1 MIDYRMYFSQRY
13 LVLIINYLEIQIS
26 DFPILTV
33 NSKNK
38 NGKSTN
44 CIREYDK
51 SNYKVIHEYL
61 LSSSKGQSLHKIY
74 LEREHLVIKLRE
86 YKAIWNEKYNK
97 PIPKLTREQMDT
109 LKNLPVSYNT
119 SMEFYN
125 QLVAQMGEYKYNL
138 ERKVSHDMMDMASR
152 IEILFA
158 EELEKLDL
166 NYKYEAEIQLDGENK
181 LTDFFVAIPMI
192 NSCFP
197 AEVAGLMSKTA
208 YYSKLAG
215 DLTNYYASNYLLN
228 RSFLF
233 ISETEFM
240 PVNTDVLAIMITS
253 FVNQFVDDTLISNKI
268 RI

>member
-1 MIDYRMYFSQRY
+1 MVDYRTYFSERY
-13 LVLIINYLEIQIS
+13 LVLMINYLRIQLD
-26 DFPILTV
+26 DFPVLTLEKRNRSGLV
-33 NSKNK
+33 YM
-38 NGKSTN
+38 
-44 CIREYDK
+44 CIRQYDRE
-51 SNYKVIHEYL
+51 NYKTLHEYHIK
-61 LSSSKGQSLHKIY
+61 SKRGQALHEIY
-74 LEREHLVIKLRE
+74 LKREHLVIKLRE
-86 YKAIWNEKYNK
+86 YEAIWNEKYNK

>member
-1 MIDYRMYFSQRY
+1 MDYRSYFSQRY
-13 LVLIINYLEIQIS
+13 LILMINYLQIQL
-26 DFPILTV
+26 DEYPILTIHECNV
-33 NSKNK
+33 
-38 NGKSTN
+38 GGVAYQR
-44 CIREYDK
+44 IREYERDTYRIRH
-51 SNYKVIHEYL
+51 SYRLNTANGQALHEVFL
-61 LSSSKGQSLHKIY
+61 KR
-74 LEREHLVIKLRE
+74 ERIEIKLKE
-86 YKAIWNEKYNK
+86 YKSIWANKYAK
-97 PIPKLTREQMDT
+97 PIPQLNRDIMEKLM
-109 LKNLPVSYNT
+109 NLPVPQHT
-119 SMEFYN
+119 SMALYN
-125 QLVAQMGEYKYNL
+125 QLTTQMGEYKYGYN
-138 ERKVSHDMMDMASR
+138 RPVSHDMMDMASR